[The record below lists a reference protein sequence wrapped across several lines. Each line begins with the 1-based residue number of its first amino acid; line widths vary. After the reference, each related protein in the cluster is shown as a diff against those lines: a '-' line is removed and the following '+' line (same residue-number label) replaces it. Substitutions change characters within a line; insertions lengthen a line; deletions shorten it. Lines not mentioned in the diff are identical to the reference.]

1 MFIVWIRSTRRTRGF
16 RLIEGFRVPRAEG
29 TAEPVTFFWLLH
41 RDLPK
46 LILEWR
52 VDLELIFSPTETV
65 ES

>member
-1 MFIVWIRSTRRTRGF
+1 MALRSTLRTRGF
-16 RLIEGFRVPRAEG
+16 RFVEGLGVPRAEG
-29 TAEPVTFFWLLH
+29 TAEPVTYFWLLH

-52 VDLELIFSPTETV
+52 VDLELIFSPTETF